1 MFGLFTRFV
10 VVFFGLVFSSVYSEE
25 NELVTYGSTVSVLHQ
40 NTKCHLY
47 TTKITWANG
56 NQAVTCSKDLDS
68 EGHFY
73 IREADAEYKGAGFPV
88 LCGESIRL
96 LHSATEKFVQSNKSS
111 KSMIS
116 RQIEIFG
123 GSGESSGYFRVECE
137 KKNTGQ
143 TIDVKDKVR
152 LYNIEAKGYLTVSKR
167 HIFDNRNCP
176 RCPIVGQYE
185 VTIVSKSS
193 SDNLWSF
200 NSIMMLLHSSRNNQG
215 ENSDQESKD
224 EL

>member
-56 NQAVTCSKDLDS
+56 NQAVTCSKDPDS
-68 EGHFY
+68 EVHFY

-96 LHSATEKFVQSNKSS
+96 LHSVTEKFVQSNKSS

-193 SDNLWSF
+193 SDSLWSF